1 MLMKRDTIL
10 EIKFNENSTL
20 RLRKDKVIATVS
32 SPDKGCLDIYVEGH
46 TEPWHFNDIKGN
58 TVEGLIGLV
67 WGD

>member
-1 MLMKRDTIL
+1 MKRDAIL
-10 EIKFNENSTL
+10 EIKFNKNSTL

-32 SPDKGCLDIYVEGH
+32 SPDKDCLDIYVEGH
-46 TEPWHFNDIKGN
+46 DKPWHLNDIKGN